1 MTTVK
6 RTTILAVTLGFAM
19 ALFASAASAGERKAT
34 RSWEGQRGGS
44 VTKSTSRGGGTA
56 TRDVTR
62 TGPNGKAFQ
71 RSGQRVVVPESQNV
85 TRASGTDFPDGTS
98 RSRTRTTTLN
108 EDGTYSVQGER
119 TNRAGETKS
128 FSGTWVPE

>member
-6 RTTILAVTLGFAM
+6 RTTILALTLGLAI
-19 ALFASAASAGERKAT
+19 ALFASAASAGERKVT

-56 TRDVTR
+56 TREVTR
-62 TGPNGKAFQ
+62 TGPNGKTLQ
-71 RSGQRVVVPESQNV
+71 RNGERTVDADSQSV
-85 TRASGTDFPDGTS
+85 TRSSGTVFPDGTS
-98 RSRTRTTTLN
+98 RSRTRTTTRN
-108 EDGTYSVQGER
+108 EDGSYNVQGER